1 MKKTVFF
8 CLFVVM
14 LAAAW
19 GEQGYMTN
27 DKERIRAPA
36 PGPNADQQI
45 EAPVIAQMPAASPAP
60 PPGRVRHI
68 PGMIGASETAEP
80 NAGATPIQIWLE
92 RRRLDSQSAQTLA
105 ELEKIRQ
112 TAQGEGAV
120 LTASAVGKLI
130 VREQLAAVQRRQEYA
145 TLQRQIQGTEVG
157 PTIKDIG
164 GTGGAVPNTLL
175 QQQDQSQS
183 VIQDLAPRSVG
194 QF

>member
-19 GEQGYMTN
+19 GEQGFMTN

-36 PGPNADQQI
+36 PGPNADQQL
-45 EAPVIAQMPAASPAP
+45 EAPVIAQMPTAPVMAAPE
-60 PPGRVRHI
+60 RVRHI

-80 NAGATPIQIWLE
+80 NAGATPIQIWHQ
-92 RRRLDSQSAQTLA
+92 RQRLDAESAQTLA

-120 LTASAVGKLI
+120 LTAAAVGKLM
-130 VREQLAAVQRRQEYA
+130 VNEQLASVRRRQEFA
-145 TLQRQIQGTEVG
+145 TLQRQIQGTQIG
-157 PTIKDIG
+157 PTIKDLG
-164 GTGGAVPNTLL
+164 GTGGAVPNTLV

-183 VIQDLAPRSVG
+183 VIQDLPPRSVG